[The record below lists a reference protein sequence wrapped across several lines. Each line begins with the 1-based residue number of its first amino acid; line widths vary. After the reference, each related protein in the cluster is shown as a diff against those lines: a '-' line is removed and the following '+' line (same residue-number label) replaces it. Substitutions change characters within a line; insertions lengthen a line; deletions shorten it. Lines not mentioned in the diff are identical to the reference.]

1 MVLLLVEPI
10 TSWGTPGL
18 KKRIRLQNPAYLS
31 NGRQCLGFGFG
42 LFVFQCTGKNKERV
56 ELIGVQILRERRW
69 IKNENS
75 KSMC

>member
-18 KKRIRLQNPAYLS
+18 KKRIRLQNPAHLS
-31 NGRQCLGFGFG
+31 NGRQCPGFGFG
-42 LFVFQCTGKNKERV
+42 LLVFQGIVTKKERV
-56 ELIGVQILRERRW
+56 GLTGVQILRERRW